1 MREETIFLNSL
12 PKGIEPFGDEE
23 QYRRG
28 VAQED
33 ARNLLM
39 AERCEKEA
47 GAGAGRHVS
56 SREKS

>member
-1 MREETIFLNSL
+1 MREESIYLASL
-12 PKGIEPFGDEE
+12 PKGIEPLGEEE

-39 AERCEKEA
+39 AERCEREA

-56 SREKS
+56 CFES